1 MTIQSGMTLALA
13 MLALAASP
21 GPGVFAT
28 TSRALA
34 SGMRPA
40 LSMILGIV
48 AGDVAYLLLA
58 TFGLSVIANA
68 LGELF
73 FVVRLLGGIYL
84 MWLGV
89 RMCLK
94 EPTPPAGESGERDVS
109 RAGNFASG
117 LVITLSNPKVIVF
130 YGGFLPT
137 FMDLSALCLA
147 DLAVVV
153 AIVSAVLSSVMV
165 CYALLATRV
174 RGLISSRRAAK
185 RLNRVAGTAMVATGA
200 VILARQ

>member
-40 LSMILGIV
+40 LAVILGIV

-89 RMCLK
+89 RMYLK
-94 EPTPPAGESGERDVS
+94 EPTPPEGESGERDVS
-109 RAGNFASG
+109 RAGNFTSG

-137 FMDLSALCLA
+137 FMDLSALSLA

-174 RGLISSRRAAK
+174 RGLISSRRAAR

>member
-1 MTIQSGMTLALA
+1 MNIQSGISLAVA

-40 LSMILGIV
+40 LAVITGIV
-48 AGDVAYLLLA
+48 AGDVLYLLLA
-58 TFGLSVIANA
+58 TFGLSMIANA

-73 FVVRLLGGIYL
+73 LVVRLLGGTYL
-84 MWLGV
+84 IWLGV
-89 RMCLK
+89 RMWLK
-94 EPTPPAGESGERDVS
+94 EPAPPAGESGERDVS
-109 RAGNFASG
+109 RAGNFAGG
-117 LVITLSNPKVIVF
+117 LIITLSNPKVIVF

-137 FMDLSALCLA
+137 FMDLAALSLA

-153 AIVSAVLSSVMV
+153 AIVSAVLSSVLV

-174 RGLISSRRAAK
+174 RGLIKSRRAAGL
-185 RLNRVAGTAMVATGA
+185 LNRVAGTAMVATGA
-200 VILARQ
+200 VILTRQ